1 MIEIFKLS
9 DKNFKIT
16 EITIVKKID
25 GNGDQPQKLKSVRKN
40 KIDIL

>member
-9 DKNFKIT
+9 DNNFKIT
-16 EITIVKKID
+16 EITIKKID
-25 GNGDQPQKLKSVRKN
+25 GDGDQPQKLKSVRKN